1 MGISFTKP
9 IDLQYA
15 EVPYGVQP
23 KTNEIIAIPKNKQVM
38 VFDEFD
44 IHPEKEAERKI
55 LDWERTYF
63 LTKYYCI

>member
-1 MGISFTKP
+1 MGISFTKS

-38 VFDEFD
+38 IFDEFD
-44 IHPEKEAERKI
+44 IHPAKESEVKI
-55 LDWERTYF
+55 VD
-63 LTKYYCI
+63 